1 MQTFQTPAAITAAVE
16 IPAGHIRLVAADRAD
31 TTVEV
36 RPADASK
43 SRDVKAAQGTT
54 VAFADGVLRIEAP
67 EAKNQL
73 LGPSGSVEVTV
84 QLPAGSRVE
93 AKAAAA
99 DLRSTGRLG
108 DVTFDSAQGPVE
120 LDETASV
127 RLTLQDGD
135 ITVGRLDGSAELTT
149 ARGDLRV
156 TEALGGRL
164 VLTTRS
170 GSITVGAAPG
180 VSATLDAG
188 TTLGRIS
195 NSLRNAEGS
204 EAGLTIRATTAHG
217 DITAHSN

>member
-1 MQTFQTPAAITAAVE
+1 MQTFQTPAAITAVVE

-36 RPADASK
+36 RPAVASK
-43 SRDVKAAQGTT
+43 SKDVKAAEETT

-67 EAKNQL
+67 EAKNKI
-73 LGPSGSVEVTV
+73 LGSTGSVEVTV

-99 DLRSTGRLG
+99 DLRGTGRLG
-108 DVTFDSAQGPVE
+108 DVSFDSAQGPVE
-120 LDETASV
+120 LDEAASV

-149 ARGDLRV
+149 ARGDLRIV
-156 TEALGGRL
+156 EALGGQL
-164 VLTTRS
+164 VLATQS

-188 TTLGRIS
+188 TTHGRVS
-195 NSLRNAEGS
+195 NSLRNAEGAG
-204 EAGLTIRATTAHG
+204 AGLTIRATTAHG